1 MFEFTETM
9 LKDLFYENDT
19 LSLTR
24 VLAFGGFASFIGGS
38 AYLMINNI
46 TWSDYT
52 VFASYTGGAGLAL
65 QFGNKFINSKYN
77 SLPGSYD
84 DANHNGVPDVVEAKP
99 AATQPQTTVTTTTV
113 PVTQPVATPV
123 PVQQQA
129 PKQEEKQT
137 GLDKVI
143 EGAGKVGQVV
153 NTVKDTTEKLKDLKD
168 GLGNLTKLVRK

>member
-77 SLPGSYD
+77 SLPGSYE
-84 DANHNGVPDVVEAKP
+84 DANNNGVPDAVEPKP
-99 AATQPQTTVTTTTV
+99 AAPKPQTTV
-113 PVTQPVATPV
+113 APV

>member
-77 SLPGSYD
+77 SLPGSYE
-84 DANHNGVPDVVEAKP
+84 DANNNGVPDAVEPKP
-99 AATQPQTTVTTTTV
+99 AAPKPQTTVATTV
-113 PVTQPVATPV
+113 TAPQPVAAPV

>member
-38 AYLMINNI
+38 VYLMVNNI
-46 TWSDYT
+46 TWPDYT

-77 SLPGSYD
+77 SLPGSYE
-84 DANHNGVPDVVEAKP
+84 DANSNGIPDRIEAKP
-99 AATQPQTTVTTTTV
+99 ATTAPVATNTTVNQ
-113 PVTQPVATPV
+113 PQPVAA

-129 PKQEEKQT
+129 PKQEEKQS

-153 NTVKDTTEKLKDLKD
+153 NTVKDTTEKIKDLKD
-168 GLGNLTKLVRK
+168 GLGSLTKLVRK